1 MYSGEA
7 GHCVYAE
14 GAISKPIN
22 VTNYTL
28 FLYNNL
34 PKFST
39 AFIAQEG
46 KKVCQYSSSVSATTK
61 LRGQE
66 HCIL

>member
-7 GHCVYAE
+7 GHCVLAE
-14 GAISKPIN
+14 GA
-22 VTNYTL
+22 
-28 FLYNNL
+28 LYPTQLMLQIIHLYDNL